1 MDSGPSK
8 QDWDAYQREIHWKH
22 KSSCEGY
29 LPGTLE
35 EKLAEFNPKQVLI
48 QEKLKISDLVDKMT
62 LPQLL
67 ELKKQAKRIKATK

>member
-8 QDWDAYQREIHWKH
+8 QDYDAYQREIYWQH
-22 KSSCEGY
+22 KVPFAGY
-29 LPGTLE
+29 LPGTIAEKLE
-35 EKLAEFNPKQVLI
+35 EINPKQVLI

-67 ELKKQAKRIKATK
+67 ELKK